1 MEGIPLS
8 IFQKLNTRLEEQQ
21 LQDQPTD
28 YLDQLF
34 EHYKERLLKE
44 SNLEQLI
51 QLPAY
56 QKSKTIEKLV
66 FEMLVE
72 EKIIITEQDKAKLLT
87 MILNDSVG
95 YGPLEPLLKNE
106 EITEIMVNGP
116 SEIYIERN
124 GTISQA
130 QITFKNNE
138 HIRNIIERIV
148 APIGRRIDESS
159 PLVDGRLEDG
169 SRINAAIPPVS
180 VKGPVLT
187 IRKFRKDPYTIEDLI
202 NFHTMTV
209 PMARFLEA
217 AMASKL
223 NVIISGGTG
232 SGKTTLLNVVSAGI
246 PLGERIITIED
257 SAELRLNR
265 KNVVSLEARPAN
277 MEGTGEIS
285 IRQLV
290 RNALRM
296 RPDRIIVGEV
306 RGAEAMDML
315 QAMNTGHEGSLTTI
329 HANNPNDAMSRI
341 EAMILMGNAS
351 MTAEVVRSFIASAV
365 QLVVQTLRLQDGS
378 RKIVSIAEAVPQE
391 RGFVLRDIFR
401 FRQYGVEKDGKVVG
415 HFEPTGVVP
424 LCLEKMKAFGQ
435 TLPEDYFSREDVAW
449 S

>member
-1 MEGIPLS
+1 MS
-8 IFQKLNTRLEEQQ
+8 IFQKLSTRLDDVGTTEQP
-21 LQDQPTD
+21 LD
-28 YLDQLF
+28 YIDGLF

-51 QLPAY
+51 QLSTY
-56 QKSKTIEKLV
+56 QKSKTIEKLIN
-66 FEMLVE
+66 EMLIE
-72 EKIIITEQDKAKLLT
+72 EKVVITEQDKLKLIT

-95 YGPLEPLLKNE
+95 FGPLEPLLKNE

-116 SEIYIERN
+116 QEIYIEKN

-130 QITFKNNE
+130 QISFKNNE

-169 SRINAAIPPVS
+169 SRVNAAIPPIS

-187 IRKFRKDPYTIEDLI
+187 IRKFRKEPYAIEDLI
-202 NFHTMTV
+202 GFHSLTI

-232 SGKTTLLNVVSAGI
+232 SGKTTLLNVISASI
-246 PLGERIITIED
+246 PRGERIITIED

-265 KNVVSLEARPAN
+265 KNVISLEARPVN
-277 MEGTGEIS
+277 MEGTGEIT

-306 RGAEAMDML
+306 RGGEAMDML

-329 HANNPNDAMSRI
+329 HANSPQDAMSRL
-341 EAMILMGNAS
+341 EAMILMSNPS
-351 MTAEVVRSFIASAV
+351 MTGEVIKPFIASAV
-365 QLVVQTLRLQDGS
+365 QLVIQTLRLQDGS
-378 RKIVSIAEAVPQE
+378 RKIVSIAEAVFDEQGIKLQE
-391 RGFVLRDIFR
+391 IFR
-401 FRQYGVEKDGKVVG
+401 FKRIGVEKDGTIIG
-415 HFEPTGVVP
+415 HFEPTGIVP
-424 LCLEKMKAFGQ
+424 NCYEKIRIAGQ
-435 TLPEDYFSREDVAW
+435 ELPAHTFSREETAW
-449 S
+449 L

>member
-1 MEGIPLS
+1 LS
-8 IFQKLNTRLEEQQ
+8 IFQKLSNRLDAQSSEQ
-21 LQDQPTD
+21 PVE

-34 EHYKERLLKE
+34 AHYKERLLKE

-56 QKSKTIEKLV
+56 QKSKTIERLIAD
-66 FEMLVE
+66 MLIE
-72 EKIIITEQDKAKLLT
+72 EKVIITEQDKSKLIA

-116 SEIYIERN
+116 QEIYIEKN

-130 QITFKNNE
+130 QVSFKNNE

-202 NFHTMTV
+202 SFHSLTV

-232 SGKTTLLNVVSAGI
+232 SGKTTLLNVISASI

-277 MEGTGEIS
+277 MEGAGEIS

-306 RGAEAMDML
+306 RGGEALDML

-329 HANNPNDAMSRI
+329 HANSPQDAMSRL
-341 EAMILMGNAS
+341 EAMILMSNAS
-351 MTAEVVRSFIASAV
+351 MTAEVIRPFIASAV

-378 RKIVSIAEAVPQE
+378 RKIVSIAEAAADEEGV
-391 RGFVLRDIFR
+391 RLHDIFR
-401 FRQYGVEKDGKVVG
+401 FRRLGLEKDGTVAG
-415 HFEPTGVVP
+415 HFEPTGYVP
-424 LCLEKMKAFGQ
+424 RCYEKMKVFGQ
-435 TLPEDYFSREDVAW
+435 HLPDHYFAKEEAAW
-449 S
+449 I

>member
-1 MEGIPLS
+1 MS
-8 IFQKLNTRLEEQQ
+8 IFQKLNNRLDVQQVEQ
-21 LQDQPTD
+21 PVE

-34 EHYKERLLKE
+34 VHYKERLLKE

-51 QLPAY
+51 QLPTY
-56 QKSKTIEKLV
+56 QKSKTIERLV
-66 FEMLVE
+66 VDMLAE
-72 EKIIITEQDKAKLLT
+72 EKVIITEQDKSKLIA
-87 MILNDSVG
+87 MVLNDSVG

-116 SEIYIERN
+116 QEIYIEKN
-124 GTISQA
+124 GTISLA
-130 QITFKNNE
+130 QISFKNNE

-187 IRKFRKDPYTIEDLI
+187 IRKFRKDPYTINDLI
-202 NFHTMTV
+202 SFHSMTI

-223 NVIISGGTG
+223 NIIISGGTG
-232 SGKTTLLNVVSAGI
+232 SGKTTLLNVVSTSI

-277 MEGTGEIS
+277 MEGAGEIS

-306 RGAEAMDML
+306 RGGEALDML

-329 HANNPNDAMSRI
+329 HANTPQDAITRL
-341 EAMILMGNAS
+341 EAMILMSNSS
-351 MTAEVVRSFIASAV
+351 MTGDVVRPFIASAV

-378 RKIVSIAEAVPQE
+378 RKIVSIAEATSDEDGVTLNE
-391 RGFVLRDIFR
+391 IFR
-401 FRQYGVEKDGKVVG
+401 FRRMGLEKDGTVFG
-415 HFEPTGVVP
+415 HFEPTGYVP
-424 LCLEKMKAFGQ
+424 QCYEKMKVFGQ
-435 TLPEDYFSREDVAW
+435 QLPEHYFSPEDAAW
-449 S
+449 V

>member
-1 MEGIPLS
+1 MS
-8 IFQKLNTRLEEQQ
+8 IFQKLSNRLDVEQVEK
-21 LQDQPTD
+21 PVE
-28 YLDQLF
+28 YLDQMF
-34 EHYKERLLKE
+34 AHYKERLLKE

-51 QLPAY
+51 QLPTY
-56 QKSKTIEKLV
+56 QKSKTIERLIV
-66 FEMLVE
+66 DMLVE
-72 EKIIITEQDKAKLLT
+72 EKVIITEQDKAKLIA
-87 MILNDSVG
+87 MVLNDSVG

-116 SEIYIERN
+116 QEIYIEKN

-130 QITFKNNE
+130 QISFKNNE

-187 IRKFRKDPYTIEDLI
+187 IRKFRKDPYTIDDLI
-202 NFHTMTV
+202 GFHSLTI

-246 PLGERIITIED
+246 PMGERIITIED

-277 MEGTGEIS
+277 MEGAGEIS

-296 RPDRIIVGEV
+296 RPDRIVVGEV
-306 RGAEAMDML
+306 RGGEALDML

-329 HANNPNDAMSRI
+329 HANSPQDAMTRL
-341 EAMILMGNAS
+341 EAMILMSNSS
-351 MTAEVVRSFIASAV
+351 MTGDIIRPFIASAV
-365 QLVVQTLRLQDGS
+365 QLVVQTLRMQDGS
-378 RKIVSIAEAVPQE
+378 RKIVSIAEATVNE
-391 RGFVLRDIFR
+391 EGVKLHDIFR
-401 FRQYGVEKDGKVVG
+401 FRRQGLEKDGTVVG
-415 HFEPTGVVP
+415 HFEPTGYVP
-424 LCLEKMKAFGQ
+424 RCYEKMKVFGQ
-435 TLPEDYFSREDVAW
+435 QLPDHYFSPEEAAW
-449 S
+449 I

>member
-1 MEGIPLS
+1 M
-8 IFQKLNTRLEEQQ
+8 
-21 LQDQPTD
+21 
-28 YLDQLF
+28 
-34 EHYKERLLKE
+34 
-44 SNLEQLI
+44 LI
-51 QLPAY
+51 
-56 QKSKTIEKLV
+56 
-66 FEMLVE
+66 E

-106 EITEIMVNGP
+106 EITEIMVNSP
-116 SEIYIERN
+116 TEIYIERN

-130 QITFKNNE
+130 QISFKNNE

-169 SRINAAIPPVS
+169 SRINAAIPPIS

-187 IRKFRKDPYTIEDLI
+187 IRKFRKDPYTMDDLI
-202 NFHTMTV
+202 NFHTLTV

-306 RGAEAMDML
+306 RGGEAMDML

-391 RGFVLRDIFR
+391 RGFILQDIFR

-415 HFEPTGVVP
+415 HFEPTGVIP
-424 LCLEKMKAFGQ
+424 LCLEKMKVFGQ
-435 TLPEDYFSREDVAW
+435 ALPEHYFSKEDAAW
-449 S
+449 V